1 MWRVYAPIRDMYRNE
16 LWGLTPTNP
25 ASMKSPLIKYIL
37 LDEEGKKERSS
48 LSFSCLLML
57 CVGKSSPSPPRSIS
71 RLESLR

>member
-1 MWRVYAPIRDMYRNE
+1 MYRNE

-37 LDEEGKKERSS
+37 LNEEGKKERSS

-57 CVGKSSPSPPRSIS
+57 CVGT
-71 RLESLR
+71 